1 MRRLGL
7 RPGDYIEG
15 TARKPKDNERYWALV
30 TVNKVN
36 GKAPADLHKR
46 IKFHNLTPIYPI
58 QKIVLEMGS
67 MPLSNRVIDLVA
79 PIGRGQRGMIVAPPK
94 AGKTTIMKAILRP
107 LFTLV
112 LGATVAYAAN
122 AQAFEGTIEFTK
134 TTGPVVTNYKYYVK
148 GDHVRIEE
156 INSRGE
162 VQGIMLVDTKDR
174 TVYALSPERKLYM
187 DVPNMRLPK
196 DVKTEVKKTGEM
208 KDIAGYKC
216 EKWVVKSATEDRT
229 ITYWVA
235 ADEFTF
241 FVPLL
246 ETLNRKD
253 EQAVFFLEI
262 DGAAG
267 VFLSLIHI

>member
-1 MRRLGL
+1 
-7 RPGDYIEG
+7 
-15 TARKPKDNERYWALV
+15 
-30 TVNKVN
+30 
-36 GKAPADLHKR
+36 
-46 IKFHNLTPIYPI
+46 
-58 QKIVLEMGS
+58 
-67 MPLSNRVIDLVA
+67 
-79 PIGRGQRGMIVAPPK
+79 
-94 AGKTTIMKAILRP
+94 MKAILRP

-267 VFLSLIHI
+267 VFPMLGVEQKLDGSEVSKLEVTKVTKGVQKATLFEVPGDYNKFERN